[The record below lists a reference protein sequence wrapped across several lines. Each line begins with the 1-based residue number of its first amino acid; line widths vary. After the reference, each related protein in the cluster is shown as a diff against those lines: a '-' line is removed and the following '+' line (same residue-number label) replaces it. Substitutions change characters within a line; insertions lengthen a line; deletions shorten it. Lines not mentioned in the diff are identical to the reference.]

1 MSHFIDENEQDMCL
15 PQFMT
20 TIDGKK
26 MGMKVTKTTSVNEQ
40 DNNGPRYPFYTLD
53 TSEECFDTRF
63 VD

>member
-1 MSHFIDENEQDMCL
+1 MCL

-63 VD
+63 ID